1 MNAIPGFPLD
11 KARQLLERQL
21 RDRALADA
29 GFRALLI
36 SDPHAA
42 MVELLGV
49 DPVPGLKI
57 RVVEEDAG
65 EAILVLPRYL
75 GQDELPDDLLDF
87 ASGGAYKGCKGDS
100 WTQDKLARMGID

>member
-11 KARQLLERQL
+11 KARHLLERQL
-21 RDRALADA
+21 IDKATEDA
-29 GFRALLI
+29 AFRALLI
-36 SDPHAA
+36 ADPHQALIA
-42 MVELLGV
+42 LLGV
-49 DPVPGLKI
+49 DPVPGLTI
-57 RVVEEDAG
+57 RVVEEDPG
-65 EAILVLPRYL
+65 EAILVLPRSL